1 MERNLIIEDFRDLVG
16 GIEQQYPKDED
27 LYKIMKTCIQTL
39 WIMHE
44 QGFDLPTKALMEIK
58 KYL

>member
-1 MERNLIIEDFRDLVG
+1 MEININIEDFRDLVD
-16 GIEQQYPKDED
+16 GIKQQYPDDED
-27 LYKIMKTCIQTL
+27 LYTIMRTCIQTL

-44 QGFDLPTKALMEIK
+44 QGYDLPTKALMEIK